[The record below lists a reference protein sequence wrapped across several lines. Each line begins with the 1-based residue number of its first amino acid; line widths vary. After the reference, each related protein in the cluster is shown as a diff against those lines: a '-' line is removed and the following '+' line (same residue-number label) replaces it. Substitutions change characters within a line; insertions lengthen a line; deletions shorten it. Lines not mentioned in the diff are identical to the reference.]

1 MIFPPSLKNLFSHK
15 KEALSQALH
24 LYKSAFD
31 STEVGYIVYSSET
44 HEIIEI
50 NRAIYQL
57 FELNGDEE
65 FRKLYVTQIMMRY
78 LSGDSPNQE
87 ILLNDI
93 GKNWRGEA
101 EFVTHHKKRFY
112 ALVDTNILADNAQSD
127 HRILSI
133 IDISALKESQKEA
146 LSAEEKANLA
156 TNSKARFLSSV
167 SHELRTPLNGIVGAA
182 NLVLSE
188 PDLKEPIKN
197 HISLI
202 IYSSEHMLGII
213 NDILDFSKM
222 DAQKMKL
229 NKKPFNL
236 LTCINNIFKEFSFQF
251 KEQNLVLKSDFEVTG
266 LEDHLVLGDETK
278 LSQALKNLLANA
290 FKFTIEGGATFEV
303 KASDV
308 SGSNTNILFSIR
320 DTGVGIPRNKQKEIF
335 RAFSQVYNDDLKR
348 RYQGTGLGLT
358 ISSQII
364 KMMGGTLEVE
374 SEENLG
380 SHFFFKIPFKLVKSN
395 ESEQQNE
402 GVTVQVKKDIRGVRA
417 LIVEDN
423 EINASILRSF
433 LTRWEMPVK
442 EAITGVHALELIKY
456 HKFDVI
462 LMDLEMPE
470 MNGYTAL
477 KKIREQ
483 NIKTPVIAF
492 TATLLEDMDSLI
504 TEAGFTDYILKP
516 FKPADLKRKLEKYCE
531 RKVDYV

>member
-1 MIFPPSLKNLFSHK
+1 M
-15 KEALSQALH
+15 
-24 LYKSAFD
+24 
-31 STEVGYIVYSSET
+31 
-44 HEIIEI
+44 
-50 NRAIYQL
+50 
-57 FELNGDEE
+57 
-65 FRKLYVTQIMMRY
+65 
-78 LSGDSPNQE
+78 
-87 ILLNDI
+87 
-93 GKNWRGEA
+93 
-101 EFVTHHKKRFY
+101 
-112 ALVDTNILADNAQSD
+112 
-127 HRILSI
+127 
-133 IDISALKESQKEA
+133 
-146 LSAEEKANLA
+146 
-156 TNSKARFLSSV
+156 
-167 SHELRTPLNGIVGAA
+167 
-182 NLVLSE
+182 
-188 PDLKEPIKN
+188 
-197 HISLI
+197 
-202 IYSSEHMLGII
+202 
-213 NDILDFSKM
+213 
-222 DAQKMKL
+222 
-229 NKKPFNL
+229 
-236 LTCINNIFKEFSFQF
+236 
-251 KEQNLVLKSDFEVTG
+251 
-266 LEDHLVLGDETK
+266 
-278 LSQALKNLLANA
+278 
-290 FKFTIEGGATFEV
+290 
-303 KASDV
+303 
-308 SGSNTNILFSIR
+308 
-320 DTGVGIPRNKQKEIF
+320 
-335 RAFSQVYNDDLKR
+335 YNDDLKR